1 MIRFFSPLN
10 LVLLALL
17 AAVTIAGF
25 LLTPAGVPLAVHW
38 GLNGEV
44 DGTLPRDLA
53 LLGLP
58 VVLALIWGVLW
69 LAMRYG
75 SGGRPEAAASVMNV
89 VIPAITGLLLLVQA
103 LVVLTGMGIAVNV
116 VQAVVIGMAV
126 LQIVLGNVMP
136 KSQPNWIAGIRI
148 NSTLSDPANWTA
160 THRFAGLL
168 LIVAGVLLLAAA
180 LLLPVGV
187 WLLVAALAAWLLP
200 LGLAAA
206 YSQRFAH
213 THQRTAS

>member
-25 LLTPAGVPLAVHW
+25 LLVPAGVPLAVHW

-58 VVLALIWGVLW
+58 VVLAVIWGVLW
-69 LAMRYG
+69 FAMRYG

-89 VIPAITGLLLLVQA
+89 VVPAITGLLLLVQT

-148 NSTLSDPANWTA
+148 NSTLSDPANWAA
-160 THRFAGLL
+160 THRVTGML
-168 LIVAGVLLLAAA
+168 LIVAGILLLAGA
-180 LLLPVGV
+180 LLLPVGG
-187 WLLVAALAAWLLP
+187 WLLALVFASWLIP
-200 LGLAAA
+200 LAVGMG
-206 YSQRFAH
+206 YSLRFAGRRG
-213 THQRTAS
+213 RTA